1 MQKQSAKPINLM
13 ESHARK
19 TNSTIVPIVA
29 MLIILLGGCTGGS
42 TSSHR
47 ISIAPRDS
55 TAPYDG
61 IDISSHQGNIDWA
74 KVGND
79 PYIRFVY
86 IKATEGA
93 TYQSAHYR
101 YNVEGARRQGFL
113 VGSYHYVTSSS
124 PIRDQARNFFMQATR
139 GSQDLIPM
147 LDVEER
153 GNWTRSQLIDSVSLL
168 AALVEKHYGCRPM
181 IYSTIDFY
189 NKNLAPHFNKYPLYV
204 GRYSSS
210 KPIINWD
217 GHYTVWQFSENGI
230 IPGIDAYVDLC
241 HFRDD
246 GWLDEITIKH

>member
-1 MQKQSAKPINLM
+1 MGFVVLM
-13 ESHARK
+13 IMI
-19 TNSTIVPIVA
+19 ST
-29 MLIILLGGCTGGS
+29 GCGS
-42 TSSHR
+42 RSSDRHR
-47 ISIAPRDS
+47 SIHIAPRDS

-93 TYQSAHYR
+93 TYQSPHYR
-101 YNVEGARRQGFL
+101 YNVDGAHRQGFL
-113 VGSYHYVTSSS
+113 VGSYHYVTSTS
-124 PIRDQARNFFMQATR
+124 PIRQQLRNFIMQAPRET
-139 GSQDLIPM
+139 QDLIPM

-153 GNWTRSQLIDSVSLL
+153 GSWTRSELIDSVTFFAKML
-168 AALVEKHYGCRPM
+168 EKHYGCPPM

-189 NKNLAPHFNKYPLYV
+189 NKNLAPHFNKYPLYI

-210 KPIINWD
+210 KPIINWN
-217 GHYTVWQFSENGI
+217 GQYTVWQFSESGI

-246 GWLDEITIKH
+246 AWLETIMLPAKE

>member
-1 MQKQSAKPINLM
+1 MTARQRRNNLLVLVVAVAIASALIVMDGCGN
-13 ESHARK
+13 SSAAARH
-19 TNSTIVPIVA
+19 IA
-29 MLIILLGGCTGGS
+29 
-42 TSSHR
+42 
-47 ISIAPRDS
+47 IAPRD
-55 TAPYDG
+55 TAAPYDG

-93 TYQSAHYR
+93 TYRSQHYR
-101 YNVEGARRQGFL
+101 YNVEGAHRQGFL
-113 VGSYHYVTSSS
+113 VGSYHYVTSTS
-124 PIRDQARNFFMQATR
+124 PIHMQARNFFMQATP

-153 GNWTRSQLIDSVSLL
+153 GNWTRSELIDSVSLL
-168 AALVEKHYGCRPM
+168 ADLIERHYGCRPM

-189 NKNLAPHFNKYPLYV
+189 NKNLAPHFNKYPLYI

-210 KPIINWD
+210 KPVINWD

-241 HFRDD
+241 HFHDS
-246 GWLDEITIKH
+246 GWLDEIVMHPAE

>member
-1 MQKQSAKPINLM
+1 MAVM
-13 ESHARK
+13 AMA
-19 TNSTIVPIVA
+19 TVFIV
-29 MLIILLGGCTGGS
+29 GCRDDNNTAQR
-42 TSSHR
+42 TAH
-47 ISIAPRDS
+47 IAPRDS

-93 TYQSAHYR
+93 TYQSPHYR
-101 YNVEGARRQGFL
+101 YNVDGAHRQGFL
-113 VGSYHYVTSSS
+113 VGSYHYVTSTS
-124 PIRDQARNFFMQATR
+124 PIHEQARNFFMQATR
-139 GSQDLIPM
+139 NTQDLIPM

-153 GNWTRSQLIDSVSLL
+153 GQWTRSQLIDSVSLL
-168 AALVEKHYGCRPM
+168 ANLIEKHYGCRPM

-189 NKNLAPHFNKYPLYV
+189 NKNLAPHFNKHPLYI

-210 KPIINWD
+210 KPVINWD
-217 GHYTVWQFSENGI
+217 GKYTVWQFSENGI

-241 HFRDD
+241 HFTDNA
-246 GWLDEITIKH
+246 WLETIVIPQK

>member
-1 MQKQSAKPINLM
+1 MGS
-13 ESHARK
+13 RK
-19 TNSTIVPIVA
+19 RNSTLPVLLVLLAFTAA
-29 MLIILLGGCTGGS
+29 MGCGRGDS
-42 TSSHR
+42 AQSHTAG
-47 ISIAPRDS
+47 IAPRDS

-93 TYQSAHYR
+93 TYQSRHYR
-101 YNVEGARRQGFL
+101 YNVAGARRQGFL
-113 VGSYHYVTSSS
+113 VGSYHYVTSTS
-124 PIRDQARNFFMQATR
+124 PIDLQARNFFMQATR
-139 GSQDLIPM
+139 ESQDLIPM

-153 GNWTRSQLIDSVSLL
+153 GAWSRSQLIDSVSKL
-168 AALVEKHYGCRPM
+168 AALLEEHYGRKPM

-189 NKNLAPHFNKYPLYV
+189 NKNLSPHFNKYPLYI

-210 KPIINWD
+210 KPNISWD
-217 GHYTVWQFSENGI
+217 GRYTVWQFTENGI

-241 HFRDD
+241 HFHDD
-246 GWLDEITIKH
+246 GWLDEIAL